1 MVTSE
6 SIRNTLKQDLVE
18 PKDLECLMLKTP
30 LKLVTRSF
38 RTPAIMWFLMIIV
51 YKILLMFLF
60 PRKYA
65 PSENT
70 SLSHHQ
76 PVSLLFL
83 KFITTAWG

>member
-1 MVTSE
+1 MLIRGASRDVEDTQGRKPIDLAEMVTSE
-6 SIRNTLKQDLVE
+6 SIKNTLKQDLEE

-51 YKILLMFLF
+51 YKILLMYLF

-65 PSENT
+65 CIS
-70 SLSHHQ
+70 
-76 PVSLLFL
+76 
-83 KFITTAWG
+83 

>member
-1 MVTSE
+1 M
-6 SIRNTLKQDLVE
+6 E

-65 PSENT
+65 T
-70 SLSHHQ
+70 SYITLLSNHQ
-76 PVSLLFL
+76 PAFLLFL
-83 KFITTAWG
+83 KCITTAWG